1 QLFKSRL
8 DALYTVF
15 SDPNAKLRQLDGTP
29 ITLSGKE
36 KTVYERLED
45 ISTSEFITLKFEL
58 KKKPVA
64 TITIPDVAKDISN
77 PNPKD
82 VVVLDLN
89 DIRNVDFHPFLSVN
103 LDEKFERDRAR
114 NEVPKGFPW
123 PSRYS

>member
-1 QLFKSRL
+1 KRLKQSLLFCGTPSVDFSILANPQDMEEIIDGAMKTLWRETTGVNNPSQLFKSRL

-64 TITIPDVAKDISN
+64 TITIPDV
-77 PNPKD
+77 
-82 VVVLDLN
+82 
-89 DIRNVDFHPFLSVN
+89 
-103 LDEKFERDRAR
+103 
-114 NEVPKGFPW
+114 
-123 PSRYS
+123 